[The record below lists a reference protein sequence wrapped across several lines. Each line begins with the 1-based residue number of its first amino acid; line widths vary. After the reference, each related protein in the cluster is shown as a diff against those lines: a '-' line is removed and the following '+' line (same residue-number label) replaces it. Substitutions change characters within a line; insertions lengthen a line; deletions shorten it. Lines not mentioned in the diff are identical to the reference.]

1 MHTDLDTAENLL
13 VAGINSPGLEVH
25 YWHRKGSHEYA
36 LQLPEKRVSLIF
48 FLAGGRILSGSDPR
62 QPSCTGGSGQTCI
75 FFNASSCTWR
85 SELAMSYLQVSFET
99 TLLKQYLQQAERRCN
114 AASLPRALW
123 FIDDPNLFRLGQV
136 LADLARVD
144 SLCDSCDRMAWAH
157 LLASYIVHHLD
168 SRLQSDPFPELRLIS
183 DATRF
188 IDRHLHEP
196 LTVAQITRQ
205 LSLPRHQLTHALKK
219 NTGRS
224 PYQFILNRR
233 LLRAREL
240 LVTSRETIADIAYE
254 VGFSSQSHM
263 TSTFQRLLGTTPQ
276 HYRDELSDAHDE
288 SLQALGSDTFRPVES
303 EFLKSFRT

>member
-1 MHTDLDTAENLL
+1 MT
-13 VAGINSPGLEVH
+13 
-25 YWHRKGSHEYA
+25 
-36 LQLPEKRVSLIF
+36 
-48 FLAGGRILSGSDPR
+48 
-62 QPSCTGGSGQTCI
+62 
-75 FFNASSCTWR
+75 
-85 SELAMSYLQVSFET
+85 YLQVSFET
-99 TLLKQYLQQAERRCN
+99 ALLRQYLQQAKRRFN
-114 AASLPRALW
+114 VASLPRSLW

-136 LADLARVD
+136 LADLTRAD
-144 SLCDSCDRMAWAH
+144 SLGESSDRMAWEH
-157 LLASYIVHHLD
+157 LLASYIAHHLD
-168 SRLQSDPFPELRLIS
+168 SRLESEPFPESRLIS

-188 IDRHLHEP
+188 IDRHLHES
-196 LTVAQITRQ
+196 LTVAQITQQ

-276 HYRDELSDAHDE
+276 HYRDALSDAQYE
-288 SLQALGSDTFRPVES
+288 SLEELGSDAFCGAES
-303 EFLKSFRT
+303 EQLKGFRT